1 MKKFEIPEIYKA
13 SIIGEIKEKRKS
25 EDRMKKDFTPSILT
39 FDGVEFVLARH
50 FGFCYGVENAV
61 EKVYKVLD
69 EFPEKNIY
77 LLSQMIH
84 NPTVNEDLLD
94 RGIRFIMDTK
104 GTQLISWDE
113 ITAEDI
119 VLIPAF
125 GTTLEIEAILKEKGI
140 VSKDYDTT
148 CPFVEKVWNRSEKL
162 GEKEYTIIIHGKAA
176 HEETRATF
184 SHSSENGKSVIVK
197 DIKEAKLLAQFIDK
211 QLPAKDFYSFFEG
224 KYSPGFDPYTDLN
237 KVGVVNQTTML
248 ASETHEISQ
257 YFKDKMIELFGE
269 ENLSE
274 RFADTRD
281 TLCYATNDNQK
292 ATLELMKEEGDFA
305 VVVGGYNSSNTI
317 HLVELLEQKFN
328 TFFVQNADKI
338 VGKSC
343 INHFDIHAKKE
354 NSTDFFG
361 KFNKEKLRIIV
372 TCGASCPDSVLN
384 QVIEKIVYVVN
395 QKQ

>member
-25 EDRMKKDFTPSILT
+25 EDRMKKDFTPSILS

-162 GEKEYTIIIHGKAA
+162 GEKDYTIIIHGKAA

-211 QLPAKDFYSFFEG
+211 QLPAEDFYSFFEG

-305 VVVGGYNSSNTI
+305 VVVGGYNSSNTM
-317 HLVELLEQKFN
+317 HLVELLEQKYN

-338 VGKSC
+338 ESKSC
-343 INHFDIHAKKE
+343 IKHFDIHAKKE
-354 NSTDFFG
+354 YSTDFIS
-361 KFNKEKLRIIV
+361 KFSKDKLRIIV

-395 QKQ
+395 QK

>member
-1 MKKFEIPEIYKA
+1 MKKFEIPEQYKA

-25 EDRMKKDFTPSILT
+25 EDRMKKDFTPSTLK
-39 FDGVEFVLARH
+39 FEGVEFVLARH

-84 NPTVNEDLLD
+84 NPTVNEDLLE
-94 RGIRFIMDTK
+94 RGIRFVMDTK
-104 GTQLISWDE
+104 GNQLISWDD
-113 ITAEDI
+113 ITSEDI

-140 VSKDYDTT
+140 ISKDYDTT

-162 GEKEYTIIIHGKAA
+162 GEKDYTIIIHGKAA

-184 SHSSENGKSVIVK
+184 SHSSENGKSIIVK

-211 QLPAKDFYSFFEG
+211 QLPAEDFYSFFEG

-248 ASETHEISQ
+248 ATETHEISN
-257 YFKDKMIELFGE
+257 YFKYKMIELFGE

-274 RFADTRD
+274 RYADTRD

-305 VVVGGYNSSNTI
+305 VVVGGYNSSNTM
-317 HLVELLEQKFN
+317 HLVELLEQKFE

-338 VGKSC
+338 ASKSC
-343 INHFDIHAKKE
+343 INHFDIHSKE
-354 NSTDFFG
+354 ENTTDFIS
-361 KFNKEKLRIIV
+361 KFNNEELRIII

-384 QVIEKIVYVVN
+384 QVIEKIVYVIN
-395 QKQ
+395 QK